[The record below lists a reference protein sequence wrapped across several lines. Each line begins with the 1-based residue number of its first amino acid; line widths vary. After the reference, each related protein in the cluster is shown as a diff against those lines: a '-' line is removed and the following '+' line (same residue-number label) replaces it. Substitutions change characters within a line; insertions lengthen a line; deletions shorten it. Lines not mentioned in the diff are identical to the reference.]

1 MGNPVQLRANSLWT
15 AKGIDMAVRRISLEA
30 ALRRK
35 GLPAGLLL
43 EARKQAEKTGD
54 LLVRSLFRMESV
66 SPRMLCQVLSD
77 ISGIPMRE
85 SIDIEQVDVDL
96 VRALPL
102 ALARDLGILP
112 LWQEDDVVVVA
123 IADMAGLQAVDDLR
137 LKLGRRCRP
146 VLAPHDTLRDA
157 INRAFDKAS
166 RTASAVMEEIEDEA
180 GEDLADD
187 LMLQPD
193 LLDDPNQAPI
203 IRFVNSLLTQA
214 IKDRASDIHVEPF
227 EKELVVRFRIDGVL
241 YEIVK
246 PPPRLQASIVSR
258 VKIMAGLNIAEKRIP
273 QDGRIRTRMAGR
285 EIDLRVSTLPVRHGE
300 RVVMRILE
308 KGKVFNL
315 EQVGMGSD
323 TLSYFRRMIR
333 LPHGILLVTGPTGSG
348 KTTTLYSALSEINSP
363 DKNIITIEDPI
374 EYELRGIGQTQVN
387 PKIDL
392 TFAST
397 LRSHLRQDPDVI
409 LVGEIRDRETA
420 DNAVQASLTG
430 HLVFSTLHT
439 NDAPTAFSRLV
450 DMGVEPFLVSSS
462 LVAVLAQRLVRRLCP
477 VCKEPHTP
485 GTRELLN
492 LGLGKNAISTLE
504 QSRAGGGQVFRAR
517 GCAECLDTGYSGRTG
532 IYELLVVDDEIRSMV
547 TAGANAGQIKRAAIS
562 KGMLALRHDGLR
574 KVVEGVTSLD
584 EVVRVTQEE
593 LSELEQ

>member
-1 MGNPVQLRANSLWT
+1 MAIRRLSIEEGFLQHGVDPAILRE
-15 AKGIDMAVRRISLEA
+15 VRT
-30 ALRRK
+30 
-35 GLPAGLLL
+35 
-43 EARKQAEKTGD
+43 QAEREGQ
-54 LLVRSLFRMESV
+54 SLTEALADSEKVAPEALARI
-66 SPRMLCQVLSD
+66 LSD
-77 ISGIPMRE
+77 LSGIPLL
-85 SIDIEQVDVDL
+85 SAIDPDRLDPDL
-96 VRALPL
+96 VRVIPL
-102 ALARDLGILP
+102 ALAREKGVLP
-112 LWQEDDVVVVA
+112 LWAEEDGTMLVA
-123 IADMAGLQAVDDLR
+123 IADLSAVNTLDDLR
-137 LKLGRRCRP
+137 VLIGRRCRP
-146 VLAPHDTLRDA
+146 ILVPRNVLQTATNTAWDR
-157 INRAFDKAS
+157 AS
-166 RTASAVMEEIEDEA
+166 RTASAVMEEIREETEA
-180 GEDLADD
+180 QADD
-187 LMLQPD
+187 DLTLDAD

-214 IKDRASDIHVEPF
+214 IKDRASDIHIEPF

-308 KGKVFNL
+308 KGTVFNL
-315 EQVGMGSD
+315 EQVGMGPD
-323 TLSYFRRMIR
+323 TLQSFRKMIR

-348 KTTTLYSALSEINSP
+348 KTTTLYSALSEINEP
-363 DKNIITIEDPI
+363 DKNILTIEDPI

-397 LRSHLRQDPDVI
+397 LRAHLRQDPDII

-462 LVAVLAQRLVRRLCP
+462 LIAVLAQRLVRRLC
-477 VCKEPHTP
+477 
-485 GTRELLN
+485 RECREAYRPSEEDLRH
-492 LGLGKNAISTLE
+492 LGLGPASVDALVRSME
-504 QSRAGGGQVFRAR
+504 AGGALYRAR
-517 GCAECLDTGYSGRTG
+517 GCPTCLGTGYQGRSG
-532 IYELLVVDDEIRSMV
+532 IYELLVVNDDIRTMV
-547 TAGANAGQIKRAAIS
+547 TAQANAGQVRQVAVAN
-562 KGMLALRHDGLR
+562 GMATLRDDGIR
-574 KVVEGVTSLD
+574 KVLEGVTSLD

-593 LSELEQ
+593 VLALE